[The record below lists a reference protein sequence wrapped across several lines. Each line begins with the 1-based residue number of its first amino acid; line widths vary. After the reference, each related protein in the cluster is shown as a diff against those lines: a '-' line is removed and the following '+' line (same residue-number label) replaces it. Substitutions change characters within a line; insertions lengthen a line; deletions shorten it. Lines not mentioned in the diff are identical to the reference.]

1 MNTLQVYDP
10 PLCCSSGV
18 CGPEVD
24 PVLVRFAADLRWLA
38 EQGVR
43 VERFNLAQT
52 PGAFADN
59 ATVCAALTQKGDTA
73 LPLLLVDGKVAA
85 SGGYP
90 TRSELAGLLG
100 LPAVSAERFTAV
112 AKPGALAPKAS
123 GCCGGA
129 GSAPAAPGS
138 RCCG

>member
-1 MNTLQVYDP
+1 M
-10 PLCCSSGV
+10 
-18 CGPEVD
+18 
-24 PVLVRFAADLRWLA
+24 LVRFAADLRWLA